1 MKQQKKRRVTL
12 QQVAEHAGVSTSTA
26 SLIVRNNPRISEA
39 TREKVLQSMRE
50 LGYVYDRVAAN
61 LRSQTS
67 TTVGLIITDISNTFF
82 SEFLIGVQ
90 NTLEEVGLTVLLGT
104 TFDSVAKQEQLISTM
119 LEHRVGGL
127 ILCPVSGAAE
137 ETLSRLEQLDI
148 PVVLA
153 VREIADADCDFVG
166 ADYEEGTYKAVR
178 HFIEKGH
185 QEIAFLGGVKHSS
198 TWTKRMKGFKK
209 ALREAGLEVKNE
221 YVIDSA
227 PTREAGCEAVTELLR
242 RSEHPTAIF
251 CFSDLVA
258 FGVMQGIRKAG
269 LVPGED
275 IDIVGF
281 DNVPEAEISYPP
293 LTTVSSFPRQSGKEA
308 AQLLHHK
315 ITNSQHKKQRIIL
328 APELVIRESSQK
340 KRNA

>member
-127 ILCPVSGAAE
+127 ILCPVSGTAE

-153 VREIADADCDFVG
+153 VRRLPMQI
-166 ADYEEGTYKAVR
+166 
-178 HFIEKGH
+178 
-185 QEIAFLGGVKHSS
+185 
-198 TWTKRMKGFKK
+198 
-209 ALREAGLEVKNE
+209 
-221 YVIDSA
+221 VI
-227 PTREAGCEAVTELLR
+227 L
-242 RSEHPTAIF
+242 SEQI
-251 CFSDLVA
+251 
-258 FGVMQGIRKAG
+258 MRKAPIRQC
-269 LVPGED
+269 V
-275 IDIVGF
+275 
-281 DNVPEAEISYPP
+281 IS
-293 LTTVSSFPRQSGKEA
+293 LRKAIRRLRFWA
-308 AQLLHHK
+308 A
-315 ITNSQHKKQRIIL
+315 
-328 APELVIRESSQK
+328 
-340 KRNA
+340 